1 MRKWEIKYNELKN
14 GNLDQDIQQLKQKV
28 EQKSATREEYKEY
41 NKLLKIKDN
50 MPKIA
55 NILEYKG
62 KISED
67 IAKIEKE
74 LETLKKSE
82 YFNENSEKLSKA
94 SKAIDIKMNMISEEK
109 LNVQKQLKNTKLTKE
124 QREELLNKSKELDK
138 EMDDNNQ
145 KYVKLQ
151 SILEGKNRVESQVPA
166 ESREELENRKN
177 ELLQKRSKCNLVGRN
192 LVEGLSWNSIEM
204 NLDKWKDKTFTAKKA
219 QTKDAETVETKTEG
233 TRAEETYAEEEQEEN
248 LPAKVGIFT
257 KMKNKISS
265 LVKKIFKSRNKEKTV
280 ETDNAE
286 VTKPEES
293 EKTERDDFTKYLREV
308 AEKGYKEVNKEKAM
322 KRLEELKKEAYKRE
336 TEKYG
341 EEYAK
346 RSMKQ
351 EDNER

>member
-1 MRKWEIKYNELKN
+1 MRKWEVKYNELKS

-62 KISED
+62 KISEE
-67 IAKIEKE
+67 ITKIEKE
-74 LETLKKSE
+74 LEALKKLE
-82 YFNENSEKLSKA
+82 YINENSEKLNNTSKV
-94 SKAIDIKMNMISEEK
+94 IDAKMNKISEEK
-109 LNVQKQLKNTKLTKE
+109 LNIEKQLKNTKLTKE
-124 QREELLNKSKELDK
+124 QREELLSKNKELDK
-138 EMDDNNQ
+138 EMANNNQ
-145 KYVKLQ
+145 QYVKLQ
-151 SILEGKNRVESQVPA
+151 KILEGKTRLENQTPSA
-166 ESREELENRKN
+166 SREDLENRKN

-204 NLDKWKDKTFTAKKA
+204 NLDKWKDRTFTAKKA
-219 QTKDAETVETKTEG
+219 QTKDAETVETRT
-233 TRAEETYAEEEQEEN
+233 EETHTGEEQEEN
-248 LPAKVGIFT
+248 LPAKVSVFAKI
-257 KMKNKISS
+257 KNKISN
-265 LVKKIFKSRNKEKTV
+265 LVKNIFKSRNKEKTV
-280 ETDNAE
+280 EIDNDE

-308 AEKGYKEVNKEKAM
+308 AEKGYKEVNKEEAM
-322 KRLEELKKEAYKRE
+322 KKLEELKKEAYKRE